1 MFLEIWLDWI
11 VLEIFTKYLLN
22 AVAMT
27 SNLVNEILFSITVE
41 GTEFEVLFRDITFLI
56 PSQYFLSH

>member
-27 SNLVNEILFSITVE
+27 SNLANEILFSITVE

>member
-41 GTEFEVLFRDITFLI
+41 GAEFEVLFRDITFLI